1 MKKYISLL
9 LSVLFLIPLFCSHA
23 GAKELKD
30 MKVVVYGDSI
40 SAAGK
45 WEEWFE
51 GHTGVHVIN
60 KGVGGDSTRTAKIRL
75 GEVLGLK
82 PDVVFIEFGTN
93 DAAIDMNKYTELSAF
108 KQNLRDYIDAFEK
121 IGARVILITP
131 PPVDDEKYLTR
142 HNPTPFEPYG
152 GPNGLVTIYAQ
163 AVREVAAEK
172 HVVLADVH
180 ADFNALDNYKNYLS
194 DGVHPTN
201 DGYSKYTWTCINT
214 WRKMWRG
221 DINVDG
227 KVNSKDYMLV
237 KRAVLKTYT
246 LTSPEAE
253 RADVNVDE
261 KLDAKDYMLLKRA
274 ALGTY
279 TIE

>member
-93 DAAIDMNKYTELSAF
+93 DSAIDMDKYTELSAF
-108 KQNLRDYIDAFEK
+108 KQNLRDFIDAFEK
-121 IGARVILITP
+121 AGARVILITP

-142 HNPTPFEPYG
+142 HKAAPFEPYG

-194 DGVHPTN
+194 DGVHPTT

-214 WRKMWRG
+214 WRRMWRG
-221 DINVDG
+221 DINIDG
-227 KVNSKDYMLV
+227 SVNAKDYLLV

-246 LTSPEAE
+246 LTAPELE

-261 KLDAKDYMLLKRA
+261 KLDAKDYLLLKRA

-279 TIE
+279 TIK